1 MSVYSTIYAA
11 NHQAEIMA
19 LPTRVGK
26 HSLSL
31 AVDTGATVNVISE
44 ESYRILKRESRGGKW
59 TLRPSGLN
67 LSGVTGSA
75 LNILGIISLPIR
87 LSKSTQP
94 IRTEF
99 FVVSNFKLPSDGLL
113 GLGAMKAHRI
123 VIYPKENTVTYCGR
137 HLKGMT
143 HPSPLV
149 SMQSCVGSL
158 ARKGQ
163 SSNGRPPVI
172 PSIQSPKCDTDATE
186 AWKEAKVI
194 VNANYDIPARV
205 AKQIKICV
213 PEAPI
218 GSDICLEGL
227 GNVKRLAI
235 ESTLSTIRER
245 HLTDALVV
253 NTTGAP
259 IRIKQG
265 LFLGKCLVYDKKVV
279 PEPSIMPR
287 ACVSSVS
294 QSAVDTELG
303 QAPTL
308 GSLVN
313 IVDYPDMRPAL
324 LDLLGKYRNVLAFPG
339 EPLGMTDRAKHHI
352 RLKPNTKPVYIPA
365 YRLPHSQRAIVDDMI
380 HDMLQEG
387 VIQESYSPWNS
398 PIFLVPKK
406 DKSFRPVIDFR
417 RVNDVTVDDH
427 YPLPVLKDLLMSLG
441 RGNTIFT
448 SLDLLS
454 GYWQVPMAPKSREV
468 TAFSTPSGHYEWL
481 RMPFGL
487 KTAPLTF
494 QRMINSI
501 FTGLLGKTVFA
512 YLDDIIVA
520 SKDQESHLESL
531 QKVLQKLEEAGLK
544 AKLTKCEFLKAKM
557 KFLGHVVDGEGIHTV
572 DDKIKAVQKFP
583 QPKSVEN
590 VRSFLG
596 LAGYYRPF
604 IKNFAA
610 IASPLNKLLKKEV
623 SFQWKDVHEQS
634 FHNLKSM
641 LTKAP
646 VLAFP
651 DHAEPFII
659 CTDASS
665 LGLGAVLMQK
675 DARGKNFVI
684 AYASRVLNAAES
696 NYSVTHLETL
706 AVVWALKHFRDLIL
720 GYKITVFTDHQ
731 PVIELFKGKN
741 LTGRVARWYCT
752 IQEFSPVVK
761 YLPGRANVVADALSR
776 NVPVGAVN
784 DTTPVLNFT
793 LLELSKAQREHE
805 VWSKII
811 YALESGEE
819 DNLPRLHVPFSQFFV
834 SSDNVLCRRNPQ
846 KGDFSRQHVIPE
858 RLVPVVLTLVH
869 DMPSAG
875 HPGRERTLQAARKGY
890 YWPTMRRDIENH
902 VARCVTCAQH
912 KGAVKGPAPILEY
925 PLPERPWDVVSIDLL
940 QLPRSRNG
948 SQYLLVCVDH
958 FSRFVV
964 LSPLEGKSAKGVA
977 HALVT
982 NLFCPYSTPRVL
994 LSDNGTEFRNEILQG
1009 ICAQYNIKHTF
1020 TVAYHPSS
1028 NGLVER
1034 ANRKIL
1040 EALRPVV
1047 NSLHDDWEDWLPHI
1061 GACINSS
1068 MCESTGKSP
1077 HYILYGEDKNLP
1089 YELLASPQTPVYNVD
1104 DYVKQ
1109 HMHVFKNIH
1118 ANVRHRLQASRA
1130 EMMAQQHKRAT
1141 PVTIQVGDTVKV
1153 RQPDRISKLA
1163 PKFSGP
1169 CSVVRQLHG
1178 NKFEVH
1184 DPILNTVEVIHS
1196 DRLVKTNA
1204 QISSSS
1210 LESTTPNKVTNQGTT
1225 NPSETHRYNLR
1236 SRS

>member
-1 MSVYSTIYAA
+1 
-11 NHQAEIMA
+11 MA

-26 HSLSL
+26 HCLSL

-44 ESYRILKRESRGGKW
+44 ESYKILKRESRGGKW
-59 TLRPSGLN
+59 VLRPSDLN
-67 LSGVTGSA
+67 LSGVTGSS
-75 LNILGIISLPIR
+75 LHILGIISLPIR
-87 LSKSTQP
+87 LCKNTQP
-94 IRTEF
+94 IRTDF
-99 FVVSNFKLPSDGLL
+99 YVVSNFKLPSDGLL
-113 GLGAMKAHRI
+113 GLRAMKSHRI
-123 VIYPKENTVTYCGR
+123 VIYPKENTVKYCGR
-137 HLKGMT
+137 RLEGMK
-143 HPSPLV
+143 HPTPLV
-149 SMQSCVGSL
+149 FKQSRVGSL

-163 SSNGRPPVI
+163 SSIGKPHLI
-172 PSIQSPKCDTDATE
+172 PSIQSPKGDMDVTDG
-186 AWKEAKVI
+186 WREAKVI
-194 VNANYDIPARV
+194 VNANYDIPSRV
-205 AKQIKICV
+205 AKRIKVRV

-218 GSDICLEGL
+218 GSDVCLEGI
-227 GNVKRLAI
+227 GSVKRLAV
-235 ESTLSTIRER
+235 ESTLSTVRES
-245 HLTDALVV
+245 HITDALVV
-253 NTTGAP
+253 NTTGGP

-265 LFLGKCLVYDKKVV
+265 VFLGKCLVYDKKVV
-279 PEPSIMPR
+279 PEPSIMPG

-303 QAPTL
+303 QGPTL

-313 IVDYPDMRPAL
+313 VVDYPEMRPAL

-339 EPLGMTDRAKHHI
+339 EPLGVTAKAKHHI

-380 HDMLQEG
+380 HDMLDKG
-387 VIQESYSPWNS
+387 VIQESCSPWNS

-427 YPLPVLKDLLMSLG
+427 YPLPVLSDLLMSLG
-441 RGNTIFT
+441 RGNKIFS

-454 GYWQVPMAPKSREV
+454 GYWQVPLAPKSREV

-487 KTAPLTF
+487 KSAPLTF

-512 YLDDIIVA
+512 YLDDIIIA

-531 QKVLQKLEEAGLK
+531 QSVLQKLGEAGLK
-544 AKLTKCEFLKAKM
+544 AKLSKCEFLKAKM

-572 DDKIKAVQKFP
+572 DEKVMAVRNFP

-590 VRSFLG
+590 VRSFIG

-610 IASPLNKLLKKEV
+610 IASPLTKLLKKDV
-623 SFQWKDVHEQS
+623 SFHWNDVHEHS
-634 FHNLKSM
+634 FNELKSV
-641 LTKAP
+641 LTNAP

-651 DHAEPFII
+651 EHSEPFII

-665 LGLGAVLMQK
+665 LGLGAVLMQQ
-675 DARGKNFVI
+675 DARGKNYVI
-684 AYASRVLNAAES
+684 AYASRVLNSAES
-696 NYSVTHLETL
+696 NYSVTHQETL
-706 AVVWALKHFRDLIL
+706 AVVWALKHFKDIVL
-720 GYKITVFTDHQ
+720 GYPITVYTDHA
-731 PVIELFKGKN
+731 PVTELFKGKN

-752 IQEFSPVVK
+752 MQEFSPKVK

-776 NVPVGAVN
+776 NVAVGAVN
-784 DTTPVLNFT
+784 DTTPVPNFT
-793 LLELSKAQREHE
+793 LKELSKAQREHE
-805 VWSKII
+805 IWSKII

-819 DNLPRLHVPFSQFFV
+819 DNLPRLHVPLSQFFV
-834 SSDNVLCRRNPQ
+834 SQDNVLCRRNPQ
-846 KGDFSRQHVIPE
+846 RGDSSKQHVIPE
-858 RLVPVVLTLVH
+858 SLVPVVLTLVH
-869 DMPSAG
+869 NMPSAG
-875 HPGRERTLQAARKGY
+875 HPGRERTLQAARKSY
-890 YWPTMRRDIENH
+890 YWPTMRIDIENH

-925 PLPERPWDVVSIDLL
+925 PLPERPWDIVSIDLL
-940 QLPRSRNG
+940 QLPRSQNG

-964 LSPLEGKSAKGVA
+964 LSPLEEKSAKCVA

-982 NLFCPYSTPRVL
+982 KLFCPYSTPRVL

-1009 ICAQYNIKHTF
+1009 ICTQYNIKHSY

-1040 EALRPVV
+1040 DALRPVV

-1089 YELLASPQTPVYNVD
+1089 YDLLARPQTPVYNVD

-1109 HMHVFKNIH
+1109 HMHVFKDIH
-1118 ANVRHRLQASRA
+1118 ANVRYRLKASRA

-1141 PVTIQVGDTVKV
+1141 PVTIQVGDTVKI
-1153 RQPDRISKLA
+1153 RQPDRISKLS

-1184 DPILNTVEVIHS
+1184 DPLLNTVEIIHS

-1204 QISSSS
+1204 QINSSS
-1210 LESTTPNKVTNQGTT
+1210 ESTAPNQVTNQNT
-1225 NPSETHRYNLR
+1225 NKTSKKHRYNLR